1 MPKTIR
7 TTAGLLAG
15 VLAAA
20 CTMTSAQA
28 GAPSTPA
35 SAASVSTAGAQ
46 GDAAT
51 RVLTARVHDL
61 VPTGA
66 QARARALLAR
76 SGAHV
81 VPQGVLAAIDPGAY
95 LCAPTS
101 MDRYLD
107 RLSAE
112 LTEADQAF
120 LSESG
125 LLMWSAYEAILRP
138 AGPETFGDR
147 GQDTAEVRKT
157 FDRLR
162 RFWDVDSSG
171 IQLRA
176 MHGAVVTDKARMVPV
191 LVRALGMT
199 PQDAGRLVDAAKEF
213 LASGKLDGGR
223 SPLLSFNAFAY
234 SDDHEPVDQRL
245 GAPDM
250 IVLGDGLSTTMK
262 DLGMADV
269 EPRATLAHE
278 YAHQM
283 QMRLGLA
290 PAEAQTTPEGTRA
303 IELEADA
310 MAGYYLAH
318 PQGERLRR
326 GRIVDAVL
334 SFGDGGDCAFDEA
347 GHHGT
352 PNQRIAAASWGI
364 ALAQTTRPQSRVL
377 PTARA
382 VSLFRADLPR
392 LLEPDAS

>member
-28 GAPSTPA
+28 AAPGSR
-35 SAASVSTAGAQ
+35 ASVATVTTSAVQ

-51 RVLTARVHDL
+51 RALAARARAL
-61 VPTGA
+61 MPAGA
-66 QARARALLAR
+66 QARARALLQR
-76 SGAHV
+76 SGAQV
-81 VPQGVLAAIDPGAY
+81 DPQGVLHAIDAGAY
-95 LCAPTS
+95 LCGPTAI
-101 MDRYLD
+101 DRYID
-107 RLSAE
+107 RLMAG
-112 LTEADQAF
+112 LTEDDQAF
-120 LSESG
+120 LDDSG
-125 LLMWSAYEAILRP
+125 LLMWSSLDAILRP

-162 RFWDVDSSG
+162 RFWDVDSTG

-176 MHGAVVTDKARMVPV
+176 MHGSVVTDKARMVPV
-191 LVRALGMT
+191 LVRGFGMT
-199 PQDAGRLVDAAKEF
+199 ADDAGRLVDTVKEF
-213 LASGKLDGGR
+213 LASGKLDSGR

-234 SDDHEPVDQRL
+234 SDSGEPADQRF

-262 DLGMADV
+262 DLGLADV
-269 EPRATLAHE
+269 EPQATLAHE

-290 PAEAQTTPEGTRA
+290 PAQAQTTPEGTRA

-334 SFGDGGDCAFDEA
+334 SFGDSGDCEFDQA

-352 PNQRIAAASWGI
+352 PNQRIASASWGI
-364 ALAQTTRPQSRVL
+364 ALAQSTRPQGRVL
-377 PTARA
+377 PTARV